1 MRGTLFNTATVV
13 CGALVGMAVGRF
25 LPPATRDIAMG
36 GLGLLS
42 LALGVRMFLGGR
54 RVLGTA
60 AAIAG
65 GGVLGHLLGIG
76 AGLEA
81 FSEFARRN
89 LGGGG
94 EFNRTV
100 VTTTI
105 LYCVGPMTLLG
116 CLRDGLEGDWELL
129 GIKGMMDGIG
139 AVFFA
144 ATMDPVGV
152 LVTAGVLLVF
162 QGSLTL
168 MAKPLRAFLEDEEYG
183 LEMAAAGGLMM
194 VSIGLALLRVREL
207 PTADYL
213 PALAL
218 APLFVWA
225 GRRWARFQA
234 GRRSV

>member
-1 MRGTLFNTATVV
+1 MRGTLFNAATVV
-13 CGALVGMAVGRF
+13 CGALVGMAVGRW
-25 LPPATRDIAMG
+25 LPPETKDIAMG

-42 LALGVRMFLGGR
+42 VGLGVRMFLGGR

-65 GGVLGHLLGIG
+65 GGVLGHALGIG

-100 VTTTI
+100 VTTSI

-129 GIKGMMDGIG
+129 AVKGVMDGIG

-152 LVTAGVLLVF
+152 LVTAGILLLF

-168 MAKPLRAFLEDEEYG
+168 LAKPLRRFLEDEEYG

-194 VSIGLALLRVREL
+194 VSIGLALLRIREL

-218 APLFVWA
+218 APAFVWM
-225 GRRWARFQA
+225 GRRWFEARS
-234 GRRSV
+234 GRGAR